1 MSALQDREPSVL
13 PEMAVE
19 SDDFGD
25 AKALHHREAQCVT
38 ERVGLVLVV
47 TENGDGACLVILSPV
62 HDLAQAALDML
73 QEAKSGLSP
82 LPGTV
87 RRIKGTSR
95 AYRGIRHSGKRSPK
109 VDGKQLAQALGAD
122 EVSTSTNVDVGSSID
137 MYALRERLAERL
149 LSTGGRPSLR
159 DASRR
164 QKIPLTGEDWES
176 LERIAEQLSE
186 PGRTITAG
194 QVAST
199 LVHEGLRNCLLYTSP
214 SPRD

>member
-1 MSALQDREPSVL
+1 
-13 PEMAVE
+13 MAY
-19 SDDFGD
+19 
-25 AKALHHREAQCVT
+25 
-38 ERVGLVLVV
+38 
-47 TENGDGACLVILSPV
+47 
-62 HDLAQAALDML
+62 
-73 QEAKSGLSP
+73 
-82 LPGTV
+82 
-87 RRIKGTSR
+87 RIKVTSR
-95 AYRGIRHSGKRSPK
+95 AYRGIRHSGKRYPK

-122 EVSTSTNVDVGSSID
+122 EVSTSKNVDVGSSID

-159 DASRR
+159 DARRR

-199 LVHEGLRNCLLYTSP
+199 LVHEGLRNA
-214 SPRD
+214 RRRQ